1 MRFLLLLLV
10 GGLACAQDSSPRK
23 LISSL
28 DGKDL
33 FPAYCASCHGTD
45 GKGKGAVATALK
57 KGVPDI
63 TTISRRNKGQFPA
76 PELEKMI
83 LGQSRAAAAHGTREM
98 PVWGP
103 LFRPVENDQD
113 LGMVRAHNLVEYI
126 RTLQVK

>member
-1 MRFLLLLLV
+1 MRFLSLVLL
-10 GGLACAQDSSPRK
+10 GGLAYAQDSSPRK
-23 LISSL
+23 LIPSL

-33 FPAYCASCHGTD
+33 FPAYCASCHGMD
-45 GKGKGAVATALK
+45 GKGKGPVAALLK

-83 LGQSRAAAAHGTREM
+83 LGQSRATAAHGTREM

-103 LFRPVENDQD
+103 LFRPVEQDQD
-113 LGMVRAHNLVEYI
+113 LGLVRARNLVDYI
-126 RTLQVK
+126 RTLQIK